1 MKMFVISDNID
12 TYMGFRLAGV
22 EGVVVHEK
30 QEVQQAIAQVLENP
44 AVGILLITEKL
55 GALCPEEVEKSV
67 PAGQCRWLWRFR
79 TVMAPARPECDFP
92 LYRGSDWSENIRR
105 SRWN

>member
-30 QEVQQAIAQVLENP
+30 QEVQQVIAQVLENP

-55 GALCPEEVEKSV
+55 GALCPEEVEKIRSGR
-67 PAGQCRWLWRFR
+67 A
-79 TVMAPARPECDFP
+79 MP
-92 LYRGSDWSENIRR
+92 LVVEIPDRHGSGRDRNAI
-105 SRWN
+105 SRDIEEAIGLKI